1 MKRYFTPGFVAPIWV
16 GHSVAYNTTAIQ
28 ADLFRLVATANMIFL
43 TKPKAQVN
51 SPIAVKSCVPYL
63 YATLLDSLTELRSQM
78 LASLFIFIIILVN

>member
-1 MKRYFTPGFVAPIWV
+1 MIF
-16 GHSVAYNTTAIQ
+16 HSRLCSPDLGWSFFCNTTAIQ